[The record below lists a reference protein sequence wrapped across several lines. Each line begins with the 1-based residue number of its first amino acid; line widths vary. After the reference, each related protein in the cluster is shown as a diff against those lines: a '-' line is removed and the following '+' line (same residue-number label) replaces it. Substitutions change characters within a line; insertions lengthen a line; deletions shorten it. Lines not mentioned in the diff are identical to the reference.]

1 MVKGVAYSKPW
12 ALAALVGILVAASA
26 GVWRA
31 AVRTDV
37 TRETDAENR
46 RRRER
51 LQTIAHLAPFD
62 DGQLA
67 LARRRAREH
76 PARFAV
82 DADWDRWVAGL
93 GGDWQISPRE
103 IVIHPS
109 YTVSKATA
117 RLIAPS
123 VGDWSRIVAAVGE
136 IERRPGFG
144 VVEIELASSGDRRR
158 RTMETVRLV
167 VAMAAP
173 RPAENISSP

>member
-1 MVKGVAYSKPW
+1 MVKGVSYSKPW
-12 ALAALVGILVAASA
+12 ALAALVGILAAAST

-31 AVRTDV
+31 AVGADV
-37 TRETDAENR
+37 ARETEAENR

-51 LQTIAHLAPFD
+51 LQAIAHLAPFD

-67 LARRRAREH
+67 LARRRAHEH

-82 DADWDRWVAGL
+82 DGDWDRWAAAL

-103 IVIHPS
+103 IIAHPT

-123 VGDWSRIVAAVGE
+123 VADWSRIVAAVGE

-144 VVEIELASSGDRRR
+144 VLEIELASSGDRRR
-158 RTMETVRLV
+158 RAMETVRLV
-167 VAMAAP
+167 VAMGAA
-173 RPAENISSP
+173 RPADIPPSP